1 MTRGRLLQKA
11 LSEAASL
18 WCCCLGSG
26 ISLIPLGCTYA
37 PQNWAQGVAVE
48 AVLGGGLWGQR

>member
-1 MTRGRLLQKA
+1 MRGRLLQKA

-26 ISLIPLGCTYA
+26 ISLVPLGCTYA
-37 PQNWAQGVAVE
+37 PQNWAQGVAGE